1 MDESERGRTALH
13 MTTNKAH
20 RVLDARTLGRP
31 VHLTDRFTS
40 QIRDE
45 LSEFFRVR
53 FNRRYHAGFEI
64 GAAQLTHSLLQ
75 PPQRWLTFG
84 AGGGSGCIG
93 FSISREIVLRIQR
106 YRYGMPDGEELE
118 PETASEERLAS
129 MLGAQ
134 LVNMVARTIE
144 SLLPPPTSPSSELQ
158 LFDTPAKFPA
168 ESAWTLQIVVTEPSR
183 NVSGALWF
191 LLDETWIARL
201 LLGLAPQRSHARPKR
216 GVDPTH
222 SPPLPAR
229 LHLTMT
235 ARLLEKELPLGKV
248 MDLQVGD
255 VIPVSLSRA
264 DVMVGDSRLF
274 SASVAEHK
282 GKLCLT
288 TFEDME

>member
-1 MDESERGRTALH
+1 MALQ
-13 MTTNKAH
+13 MTTTKAH

-45 LSEFFRVR
+45 ISEYFRVR

-64 GAAQLTHSLLQ
+64 GSAELTHSLLQ
-75 PPQRWLTFG
+75 PPQRWLAFG
-84 AGGGSGCIG
+84 AGSGCIG

-134 LVNMVARTIE
+134 LVNMVARAIE
-144 SLLPPPTSPSSELQ
+144 SLLPPPTESTGELQ

-168 ESAWTLQIVVTEPSR
+168 ESGWTLQVAVAEPAR
-183 NVSGALWF
+183 NVTGALWF
-191 LLDETWIARL
+191 LLDETWITRL
-201 LLGLAPQRSHARPKR
+201 LLGLAPQRSHARPQR
-216 GVDPTH
+216 GVGAAH
-222 SPPLPAR
+222 SPSLPAR

-248 MDLQVGD
+248 LDLQVGD

>member
-1 MDESERGRTALH
+1 MA
-13 MTTNKAH
+13 TNKVH

-45 LSEFFRVR
+45 ISEYFRVR
-53 FNRRYHAGFEI
+53 FNRRYRAGFEI
-64 GAAQLTHSLLQ
+64 GGAELTHSLVP
-75 PPQRWLTFG
+75 PPQRSLTFG
-84 AGGGSGCIG
+84 ADSGCIG
-93 FSISREIVLRIQR
+93 FAISREIVLRIQR
-106 YRYGMPDGEELE
+106 YRYGMPDGEEIE

-134 LVNMVARTIE
+134 LVNIVARTIE
-144 SLLPPPTSPSSELQ
+144 SLLPPPTAPTGELQ
-158 LFDTPAKFPA
+158 MLDTPAKFPA
-168 ESAWTLQIVVTEPSR
+168 ESGWTLQVSVAEPAR
-183 NVSGALWF
+183 NVSGTLRF
-191 LLDETWIARL
+191 LLDETWVARL
-201 LLGLAPQRSHARPKR
+201 LAGLAPQRSQARPAR
-216 GVDPTH
+216 GVGPTH

-248 MDLQVGD
+248 MDLQIGD

-288 TFEDME
+288 AFEDME

>member
-1 MDESERGRTALH
+1 MDDSDRGQVALH
-13 MTTNKAH
+13 MTTTKAH

-40 QIRDE
+40 QLREE
-45 LSEFFRVR
+45 LTEYFRVR
-53 FNRRYHAGFEI
+53 FNRRYGAGFEI
-64 GAAQLTHSLLQ
+64 GSADLSHSLVQ

-84 AGGGSGCIG
+84 AGNGCIG
-93 FSISREIVLRIQR
+93 FAMSREVVLRIQR
-106 YRYGMPDGEELE
+106 YRYGMPESEELE

-129 MLGAQ
+129 TLGVQFA
-134 LVNMVARTIE
+134 NMVARNIE
-144 SLLPPPTSPSSELQ
+144 SLLPPGASPSDELQ
-158 LFDTPAKFPA
+158 PIETPAKFA
-168 ESAWTLQIVVTEPSR
+168 TESCWTLQVAVIEPAR
-183 NVSGALWF
+183 NVTGALWF
-191 LLDETWIARL
+191 LIDEVWVARL
-201 LLGLAPQRSHARPKR
+201 LQGLSPARSHTRPQR
-216 GVDPTH
+216 GVGAAN
-222 SPPLPAR
+222 SPPLPTR
-229 LHLTMT
+229 LQLMMT
-235 ARLLEKELPLGKV
+235 ARLLEKELPLGTV